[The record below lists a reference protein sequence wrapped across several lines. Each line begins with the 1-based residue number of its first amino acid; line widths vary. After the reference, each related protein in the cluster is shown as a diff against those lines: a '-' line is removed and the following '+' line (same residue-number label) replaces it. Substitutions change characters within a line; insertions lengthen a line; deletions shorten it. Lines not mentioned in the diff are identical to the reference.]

1 MNLDVILPFHRVD
14 SYLKEAI
21 ESLVRCQSVSIN
33 VIAVDDRPQQTA
45 DISYIL
51 KPLRRY
57 QILSTAGGQ
66 GYGEALRVGTSAL
79 ENPVTALF
87 NSDDLLDPLKFRR
100 QLDQLENSELS
111 ITGMRRIRADGG
123 FSSSMTGSI
132 TSKTYEPIFLL
143 FGAYGANATWCMRK
157 DWWVKNAFFDDQECL
172 DWRIALSSFRDTK
185 ISFINEP
192 LYLYRK
198 HMSQTTANNMIDQSK
213 MLPVFEKWVALAN
226 SFNLFN
232 NSRQIFDVFATPWL
246 VGTRVTYKEA
256 EEWFHNVKKQIPKF
270 DGALSQDLE
279 KIVARRYLFASQ
291 NKNNS
296 ILSRVKYAIK
306 GSPQIIPLF
315 QELAFSQ

>member
-1 MNLDVILPFHRVD
+1 MKLDVILPFHRVD
-14 SYLKEAI
+14 LYLKQAI
-21 ESLVRCQSVSIN
+21 ESLVRCQSVSLN
-33 VIAVDDRPQQTA
+33 VIAVDDRPQQTV
-45 DISYIL
+45 DISYLL

-57 QILSTAGGQ
+57 QILSTGGGR

-87 NSDDLLDPLKFRR
+87 NSDDLLHPLKFRR

-111 ITGMRRIRADGG
+111 ITGMQRIKADGR
-123 FSSSMTGSI
+123 FSPSMTGLI
-132 TSKTYEPIFLL
+132 TSKTYDPIFLL

-172 DWRIALSSFRDTK
+172 DWRIAMSSFRDTK

-198 HMSQTTANNMIDQSK
+198 HESQSTANKKINESK

-226 SFNLFN
+226 TFNLSN
-232 NSRQIFDVFATPWL
+232 NTRQIFDAFATPWL
-246 VGTRVTYKEA
+246 VGKRVTYEET
-256 EEWFHNVKKQIPKF
+256 EEWLQSIKRQFAKF
-270 DGALSQDLE
+270 DGALAQDLE
-279 KIVARRYLFASQ
+279 KIVSRRYLFASQ
-291 NKNNS
+291 NKNNP

-306 GSPQIIPLF
+306 GSAQIIPLVHEF
-315 QELAFSQ
+315 AL

>member
-1 MNLDVILPFHRVD
+1 MDLDVILPFHRVD

-21 ESLVRCQSVSIN
+21 ESLVLCQSVSIN
-33 VIAVDDRPQQTA
+33 VIAVDDRPGQKS
-45 DISYIL
+45 DISDIL
-51 KPLRRY
+51 KPLRKY

-66 GYGEALRVGTSAL
+66 GYGEALRLGTSAL

-87 NSDDLLDPLKFRR
+87 NSDDLLNPLKFRR

-111 ITGMRRIRADGG
+111 LTGMRRIRADGR
-123 FSSSMTGSI
+123 FSSSLTGSI
-132 TSKTYEPIFLL
+132 SSNTYEPIFLL

-157 DWWVKNAFFDDQECL
+157 DWWVNNAFFDDQECL

-198 HMSQTTANNMIDQSK
+198 HMSQTTANNKIDQSK

-226 SFNLFN
+226 SFNLFS
-232 NSRQIFDVFATPWL
+232 NSRQIFDLFATPWL
-246 VGTRVTYKEA
+246 VGRRVTYKEA
-256 EEWFHNVKKQIPKF
+256 EEWFHSVKKQISRF
-270 DGALSQDLE
+270 DVALAQDLE

-291 NKNNS
+291 NKNNPM
-296 ILSRVKYAIK
+296 LSRAKYAIK
-306 GSPQIIPLF
+306 GSPQIVPLF

>member
-1 MNLDVILPFHRVD
+1 MKLDVILPFHRVD
-14 SYLKEAI
+14 LYLKEAI

-33 VIAVDDRPQQTA
+33 VIAVDDRPQQTR
-45 DISYIL
+45 DISSIF

-66 GYGEALRVGTSAL
+66 GYGEALRIGTSAL

-87 NSDDLLDPLKFRR
+87 NSDDLLHPLKFRR

-111 ITGMRRIRADGG
+111 ITGMHRIKANRRL
-123 FSSSMTGSI
+123 SSSMTGLI
-132 TSKTYEPIFLL
+132 TSKKYDPIFLL

-198 HMSQTTANNMIDQSK
+198 HESQTTANKELDESK
-213 MLPVFEKWVALAN
+213 MLPVFEKWVVLAN
-226 SFNLFN
+226 AFNLSN
-232 NSRQIFDVFATPWL
+232 NTRQIFDAFATPWI
-246 VGTRVTYKEA
+246 VGKRVKYKET
-256 EEWFHNVKKQIPKF
+256 EEWLQSFKKQIAKL
-270 DGALSQDLE
+270 DVDLAQDLE
-279 KIVARRYLFASQ
+279 RIVARRYLFASR
-291 NKNNS
+291 NNNNS
-296 ILSRVKYAIK
+296 ISSRVKYAIK
-306 GSPQIIPLF
+306 GSSQIIPLVH
-315 QELAFSQ
+315 ELAL